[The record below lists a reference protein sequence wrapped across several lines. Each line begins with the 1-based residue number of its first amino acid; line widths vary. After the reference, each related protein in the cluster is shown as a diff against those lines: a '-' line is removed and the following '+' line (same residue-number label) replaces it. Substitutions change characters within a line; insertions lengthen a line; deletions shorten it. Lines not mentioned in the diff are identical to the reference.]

1 MLSPNAD
8 IKVSIFKYSK
18 VNIMKLDIIAS
29 ISHSN
34 LFVSSEWKILN
45 CTLDWKH
52 LKNLLFFACYSYIIC
67 VVSDGFR
74 VEQATGS
81 KKDLFAHSPGNLSQI
96 FLSQVKC

>member
-1 MLSPNAD
+1 MKN
-8 IKVSIFKYSK
+8 IKLYFRLETFKKYA
-18 VNIMKLDIIAS
+18 I
-29 ISHSN
+29 
-34 LFVSSEWKILN
+34 
-45 CTLDWKH
+45 
-52 LKNLLFFACYSYIIC
+52 FACYSYIIC